1 MAIRTPA
8 AAHSGELRLRQ
19 IRKASRIRPNCC
31 QVARFLCGENGLP
44 HQCAH
49 WLAMT
54 CRRQRRVSGCKNV
67 GRNDMQKAETCLRVQ
82 GRFGSTPAVPR
93 YCADRRQVSAC
104 HCEERGSRPATWQ
117 SVLLAAVHNEEQYF
131 GRIRKG
137 LRICPKWCQ
146 LARLFCGGER
156 IATPVCALARNDM
169 LKTDRRQRVQGR
181 LPTVIARSEA
191 TWQSVLLRQGMAK
204 SSA

>member
-1 MAIRTPA
+1 
-8 AAHSGELRLRQ
+8 
-19 IRKASRIRPNCC
+19 
-31 QVARFLCGENGLP
+31 
-44 HQCAH
+44 
-49 WLAMT
+49 
-54 CRRQRRVSGCKNV
+54 
-67 GRNDMQKAETCLRVQ
+67 MQKAETCLRVQ

-146 LARLFCGGER
+146 LARLFCGENGLPR
-156 IATPVCALARNDM
+156 QCAHWLAM
-169 LKTDRRQRVQGR
+169 TC
-181 LPTVIARSEA
+181 
-191 TWQSVLLRQGMAK
+191 
-204 SSA
+204 